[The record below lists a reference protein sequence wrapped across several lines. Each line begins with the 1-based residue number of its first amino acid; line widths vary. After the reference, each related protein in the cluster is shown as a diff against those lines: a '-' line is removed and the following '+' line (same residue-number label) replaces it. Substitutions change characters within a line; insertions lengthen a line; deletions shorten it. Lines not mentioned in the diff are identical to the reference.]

1 MDFISFF
8 VCVCCLFF
16 CKQTHLEHTTLEK
29 VCTVAQVIY
38 DPDPTKTIVPQD
50 KQWVGDYYE
59 FPDEEELPQSL
70 GRWLLRVQLDSK
82 VMIDKKLTMKEI
94 GETIYREFE
103 NDELDCIWTDDNSD
117 ELVLRIRI
125 KKHGAEQDSVDDQ
138 ASEIE
143 NRFLQKLMLHC
154 LVGITLRGVN
164 RITKVYM
171 REEARTL
178 YNETTVRKTK
188 HKQIY
193 IYICVYVYIL
203 RMHFKQIAEQQ
214 LLSSSQSKQHEL
226 FPL

>member
-1 MDFISFF
+1 M
-8 VCVCCLFF
+8 
-16 CKQTHLEHTTLEK
+16 
-29 VCTVAQVIY
+29 AQVIY

-50 KQWVGDYYE
+50 KQWVSDYYE
-59 FPDEEELPQSL
+59 FPDDEELPQSL

-94 GETIYREFE
+94 GETIYREFD

-125 KKHGAEQDSVDDQ
+125 KKHGAEQENNQDDQ

-154 LVGITLRGVN
+154 LVGITLRGVS
-164 RITKVYM
+164 RISKVYM

-178 YNETTVRKTK
+178 YNATTVRVP
-188 HKQIY
+188 QN
-193 IYICVYVYIL
+193 
-203 RMHFKQIAEQQ
+203 
-214 LLSSSQSKQHEL
+214 
-226 FPL
+226 PLNRTAPLKSRENQVPVSRRRFCRITVN